1 MIERTILHS
10 DVNNFFASVECAS
23 RPELKGLPVAVAG
36 DPEKR
41 TGIILAKNEI
51 AKAKGIKTG
60 QTIYEAKRLCPDLVC
75 LSPHYSQYESI
86 SKRLHE
92 VYLQYTDLVEP
103 MGLDECWL
111 DVTPSLKLLG
121 KTGEE
126 IAYEIKERIKREFG
140 FTVSVG
146 VSFSKIYAKLG
157 SDLKKPD
164 AVTVIPK
171 DKFKQIAYPLP
182 LNSIVGIGRR
192 LDKKFDR
199 MNIKTIGEFC
209 SLKESFL
216 NDLLGVTGVKLLKE
230 LRGDDGDKVLC
241 YYDQPAA
248 KSVGNGTTTI
258 VDIHKREDVEKVVAF
273 LAEKISK
280 RLIDEHFEG
289 KTISISV
296 KTSQLK
302 SLGRS
307 NSYPPCYSS
316 KQIAAHAM
324 QILDG
329 FYDYQTP
336 IRAVRVNV
344 SNLIKTDE
352 AQQLSL
358 FDEKPSKTAIG
369 IKNITEK
376 YGNDVIYKAS
386 DCEKFINRKNHREE

>member
-1 MIERTILHS
+1 MIDRTILHS

-51 AKAKGIKTG
+51 AKAKGVKTG
-60 QTIYEAKRLCPDLVC
+60 QTIYEAKRLCPELVC
-75 LSPHYSQYESI
+75 LSPHYSLYESI
-86 SKRLHE
+86 SKKLHE

-121 KTGEE
+121 KSGEE
-126 IAYEIKERIKREFG
+126 IAYEIKERIKNEFG

-171 DKFKQIAYPLP
+171 DKFKQIAFPLP

-192 LDKKFDR
+192 LDKKFER

-209 SLKESFL
+209 QLKESYL
-216 NDLLGVTGVKLLKE
+216 SELLGVTGVKLLHE
-230 LRGDDGDKVLC
+230 LNGDDGDKVLC
-241 YYDQPAA
+241 YYDQPAP

-258 VDIHKREDVEKVVAF
+258 VDIYKRNDVEKVVAF

-280 RLIDEHFEG
+280 RLIDDHFEG
-289 KTISISV
+289 KTISISIR
-296 KTSQLK
+296 TTDLK
-302 SLGRS
+302 FVGKSC
-307 NSYPPCYSS
+307 SYAPCFSS
-316 KQIAAHAM
+316 EEITAHAM

-329 FYDYQTP
+329 FYDYATP

-344 SNLIKTDE
+344 SNLDKIDKV
-352 AQQLSL
+352 QQMTL
-358 FDEKPSKTAIG
+358 FDEKPSKAAQS
-369 IKNITEK
+369 IKKITDK
-376 YGNDVIYKAS
+376 YGSDVIYKAS
-386 DCEKFINRKNHREE
+386 DSEKFINRKNHREE